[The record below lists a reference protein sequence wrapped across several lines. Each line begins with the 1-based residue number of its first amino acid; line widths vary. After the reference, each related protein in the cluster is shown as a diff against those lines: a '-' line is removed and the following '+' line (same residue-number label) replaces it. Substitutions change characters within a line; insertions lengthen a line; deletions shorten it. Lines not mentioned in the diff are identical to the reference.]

1 MTTTR
6 TPDEILL
13 RALDDAFA
21 AKSPRDALKILDDAR
36 AAAPALDEAAVFFH
50 ARANVFVG
58 LDRLDD
64 AVAAADRACDLEPG
78 VPDFAGNLGAAL
90 VRRFRA
96 RGDKNDLELARRAL
110 EAAVDLGPRT
120 PEVRSTLAVVLDQL
134 GQPARAL
141 VVCDDNLRDFPD
153 DAVTLMNRA
162 AALKSLGRLDEVR
175 ATLVAL
181 AKHFAP
187 AEEALKRL

>member
-1 MTTTR
+1 MS
-6 TPDEILL
+6 PDEILQ
-13 RALDDAFA
+13 RALDSALV
-21 AKSPRDALKILDDAR
+21 AKSPREALKILDDAR
-36 AAAPALDEAAVFFH
+36 AAAPAIEDAAVFFH

-64 AVAAADRACDLEPG
+64 AVKDADRACALEPG

-96 RGDKNDLELARRAL
+96 RGDKHDLELARRAL
-110 EAAVDLGPRT
+110 EAAVELGPRT

-141 VVCDDNLRDFPD
+141 VVCDDNLGEFPD

-175 ATLVAL
+175 ATLAAL
-181 AKHFAP
+181 APRFAP
-187 AEEALKRL
+187 AQDALKRL